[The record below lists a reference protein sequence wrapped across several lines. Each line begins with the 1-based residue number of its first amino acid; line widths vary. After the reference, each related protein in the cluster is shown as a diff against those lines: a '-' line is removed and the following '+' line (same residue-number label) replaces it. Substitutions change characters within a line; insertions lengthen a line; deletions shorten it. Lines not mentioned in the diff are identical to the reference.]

1 MSGWTLRA
9 VCWAPCSPN
18 CKHMTMPPP
27 ITAIPSSNLQ
37 MTQLWWGFS
46 LGVMSLPAGTKWS
59 NWQRGAQTT
68 TWSWT
73 HKTEDL
79 IVDFRRRRLDIQPL
93 YISED
98 RVERVPD
105 FRFLGVHFMEN
116 LAWDVNMAELAKKA
130 SQRLYFLRILR
141 KSNISQKLLVSF
153 CRCSIE
159 SILCY
164 WLCVWFSS
172 CTAAQRK
179 TLQWIIKTAQETIGR
194 SLPTLKELHSS
205 RCRWKAKNILK
216 HYSHPGHNLFQLLLS
231 GNRYRGIK
239 TRTNRL

>member
-9 VCWAPCSPN
+9 VWWAPCSSN

-79 IVDFRRRRLDIQPL
+79 IVDFRRRKLDIQPL

-116 LAWDVNMAELAKKA
+116 LAWDVNTAELAKKA
-130 SQRLYFLRILR
+130 PQRLYFLRILTFL
-141 KSNISQKLLVSF
+141 KNCWCPSAAALL
-153 CRCSIE
+153 RA
-159 SILCY
+159 
-164 WLCVWFSS
+164 S
-172 CTAAQRK
+172 CATDSVCGSPAAQQRR
-179 TLQWIIKTAQETIGR
+179 G
-194 SLPTLKELHSS
+194 
-205 RCRWKAKNILK
+205 K
-216 HYSHPGHNLFQLLLS
+216 HFSES
-231 GNRYRGIK
+231 
-239 TRTNRL
+239 